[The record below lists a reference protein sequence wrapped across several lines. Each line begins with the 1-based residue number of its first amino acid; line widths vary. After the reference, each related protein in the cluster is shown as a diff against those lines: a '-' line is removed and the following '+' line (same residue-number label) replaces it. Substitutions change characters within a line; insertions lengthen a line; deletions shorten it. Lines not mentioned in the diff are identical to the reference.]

1 MKKKAIIISVS
12 VLALIA
18 AIIVPITLIPR
29 PVVSKIA
36 VIPLSGTITI
46 ENSSLFAGSAI
57 TPELVR
63 DYLAKAEQDKSVKAI
78 VFRIESPGGEIAPCQ
93 EILWEIERIG
103 ETKTIVV
110 SMGGTAASG
119 GYYIS
124 TKADKIV
131 ALPTTMTGSIGVI
144 SQIMN
149 IEGLLEELGIE
160 IETFKG
166 GEYKDMYRGFRE
178 MTQEEEEIMQGMI
191 DEYYELFIEVVAE
204 GRGLNKE
211 EVRNLATGQIYTGT
225 EAKELGLIDELGDL
239 DTAINLTAE
248 IAGIEDPIVE
258 YYRKPGLTL
267 RSLLGFI
274 DAIRARI
281 TGLSAQDMIL
291 LEILNYNY
299 RQPLFLYQS

>member
-12 VLALIA
+12 VLALLA
-18 AIIVPITLIPR
+18 AIIIPITLIPR

-46 ENSSLFAGSAI
+46 ENSSLFPGSAI
-57 TPELVR
+57 TPQLVSN
-63 DYLAKAEQDKSVKAI
+63 YLAKAEQDKSVKAI

-93 EILWEIERIG
+93 EILWEIERVG

-149 IEGLLEELGIE
+149 VEGLLGKLGIE

-166 GEYKDMYRGFRE
+166 GRYKDMYRGFRD
-178 MTQEEEEIMQGMI
+178 MTEEEEEIMQGMI
-191 DEYYELFIEVVAE
+191 DEYYEQFIEVVAE

-225 EAKELGLIDELGDL
+225 KAKELGLIDELGDL
-239 DTAINLTAE
+239 NTAINLTAE
-248 IAGIEDPIVE
+248 IAGIEDPVVE

-267 RSLLGFI
+267 RSLLGFV

-291 LEILNYNY
+291 LEILDYNC